1 MNNQKRKQNFLQK
14 IKIFGKNNKF
24 LIFFVVLN
32 VLLLL
37 FITIVYIYS
46 LCILHFENKEK
57 NKGDIQITTSLFNNS
72 EIIKQF
78 NKISQTRDNL
88 TETIYNISEQ
98 INKIKKE
105 YSNNENEIK
114 RNELTLEKEKMNY
127 NYLMGNLKIAFSQL
141 NINYTLSQINP
152 TLLSFNF
159 YKYNYKGKEYRS
171 SILVNNTLKNYA
183 EMITHKQFGEMC
195 FSSLKDTLNGKI
207 FRKNCGELFPTLT
220 LIKTSNDHIIG
231 GYINIR
237 WDGQDGYYDTNA
249 FLINFT
255 KMKIYTNVK
264 NKACIS
270 SEKQGLPSFGE
281 GDIIWLGNFNFVSKK
296 LKSFQGDTEE
306 YEINEGFTDFYPVSL
321 EVFHMV

>member
-1 MNNQKRKQNFLQK
+1 MNIQKKKQNSLQK
-14 IKIFGKNNKF
+14 IKIFWKKNKF
-24 LIFFVVLN
+24 LIFFAALN

-46 LCILHFENKEK
+46 LCILHFEKKEK
-57 NKGDIQITTSLFNNS
+57 IKEDVQIKTSILNNS

-88 TETIYNISEQ
+88 TETLYNISQQ

-114 RNELTLEKEKMNY
+114 RNELALEKVKMNF
-127 NYLMGNLKIAFSQL
+127 NNLMSNLKIAFSHL
-141 NINYTLSQINP
+141 NVKYTLSQINP
-152 TLLSFNF
+152 SLLSFNF
-159 YKYNYKGKEYRS
+159 HKYNYKGKEYKS
-171 SILVNNTLKNYA
+171 SILVNSTLKNYA

-195 FSSLKDTLNGKI
+195 FSSLKDTLNGEI
-207 FRKNCGELFPTLT
+207 FRKNCGEFSPTLT

-237 WDGQDGYYDTNA
+237 WNGQDGYYDTNA

-264 NKACIS
+264 DKACIS
-270 SEKQGLPSFGE
+270 KEKQGLPSFGE
-281 GDIIWLGNFNFVSKK
+281 GDIISLGNFNFVSKK